1 MIYRYI
7 YRNIEKH
14 QLFNLKIILLYS
26 VHFSAIIIT
35 MKLNYLNIKKE
46 DCNLKKLLFQ
56 ENHTQLSNLSFKIL
70 FLLYFYYLK
79 KKIKKTNLYK
89 FAVLFLSLIKIHS
102 MRQRTVLRENSSCWF
117 RRWFCGGL
125 KLVHA

>member
-1 MIYRYI
+1 
-7 YRNIEKH
+7 
-14 QLFNLKIILLYS
+14 
-26 VHFSAIIIT
+26 

-79 KKIKKTNLYK
+79 KKLKK
-89 FAVLFLSLIKIHS
+89 
-102 MRQRTVLRENSSCWF
+102 Q
-117 RRWFCGGL
+117 
-125 KLVHA
+125 

>member
-26 VHFSAIIIT
+26 VHFLAIIIT

-79 KKIKKTNLYK
+79 KKLKK
-89 FAVLFLSLIKIHS
+89 
-102 MRQRTVLRENSSCWF
+102 Q
-117 RRWFCGGL
+117 
-125 KLVHA
+125 